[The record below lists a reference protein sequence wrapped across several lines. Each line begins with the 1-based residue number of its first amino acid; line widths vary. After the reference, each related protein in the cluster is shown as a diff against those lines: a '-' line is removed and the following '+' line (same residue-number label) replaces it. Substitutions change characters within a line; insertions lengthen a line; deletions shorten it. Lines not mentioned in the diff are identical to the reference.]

1 MMVRKVIDDDK
12 AAANTFFK
20 ETALPLARNLETW
33 IPTEIDNAPAFGY
46 EGRVPQAAI
55 IICWAGD
62 GNYCISVT
70 HGIAEWRCL
79 FCALKQ
85 RRMIFHL
92 PPRAKRKEKVIDSFQ
107 GMSPEWDRTF
117 HYRG

>member
-33 IPTEIDNAPAFGY
+33 IPTEIDNAPAFDY

-62 GNYCISVT
+62 EYSFSPFYSPGMPISDVPLNSSFALCACECCASL
-70 HGIAEWRCL
+70 GISKT
-79 FCALKQ
+79 F
-85 RRMIFHL
+85 
-92 PPRAKRKEKVIDSFQ
+92 PPLISRAPV
-107 GMSPEWDRTF
+107 
-117 HYRG
+117 